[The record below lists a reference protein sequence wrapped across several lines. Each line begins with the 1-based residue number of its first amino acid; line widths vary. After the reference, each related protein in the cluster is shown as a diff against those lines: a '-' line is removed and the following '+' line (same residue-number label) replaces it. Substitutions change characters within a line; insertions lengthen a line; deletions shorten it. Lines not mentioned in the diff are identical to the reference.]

1 MGQAAKSGRSP
12 SVGRRPVRVGSASR
26 GWLFGARGRKHAVD
40 TAAAARVRLSQ
51 TADVPLIVDG

>member
-1 MGQAAKSGRSP
+1 LSFREADGHGGQQ
-12 SVGRRPVRVGSASR
+12 RVASR

-40 TAAAARVRLSQ
+40 TAAAAHVRLSQ